1 MIKEKIKKLYKIGG
15 IILMM
20 VLGSSFT
27 GCSINSGN
35 DYKKVALE
43 TLEERY
49 GEEFEIKQFGGYLWS
64 TK

>member
-1 MIKEKIKKLYKIGG
+1 
-15 IILMM
+15 MM

-27 GCSINSGN
+27 GCSINYGN